1 MKLLTTVTWIC
12 VAFGL
17 AGCSRKPSESGI
29 DEKSPAEDITK
40 SMAETK
46 AKPII
51 KRTMDDL
58 VVDLL
63 KAHPNLKA
71 GIELVPTANHVI
83 SMPLT
88 EEVRETEDKAVQ
100 RVSEVIA
107 SHTDYECSLYKQWL
121 IITPRLN
128 KTQFDAPSTPRIC
141 AAPSAKGVPVNDF
154 LRLIKGIRQEEPL
167 TLIRDQLIYTPN
179 EPDGPID
186 NDEKTAPAFQLLSD
200 IADQLSVRCW
210 RVQHLALKHRD
221 SPGNPDSPSK
231 FILPLKLNLALVR
244 FHAPGAI
251 RSALQQEK

>member
-1 MKLLTTVTWIC
+1 MKLPTAVAWIC

-17 AGCSRKPSESGI
+17 AGCSRKLSESRI

-40 SMAETK
+40 NMAETK

-128 KTQFDAPSTPRIC
+128 KTQFDAPSTTRIC
-141 AAPSAKGVPVNDF
+141 TAPLAKGVKVNDF
-154 LRLIKGIRQEEPL
+154 LRMIKGIRPEEPL
-167 TLIRDQLIYTPN
+167 ALMRDQLIYTPN
-179 EPDGPID
+179 EPNSLID
-186 NDEKTAPAFQLLSD
+186 SDEKTAPAFQLLSD
-200 IADQLSVRCW
+200 IAEQLSVRCW
-210 RVQHLALKHRD
+210 RVQHMAMKLRD
-221 SPGNPDSPSK
+221 SPEK
-231 FILPLKLNLALVR
+231 FVLPLKLNLAMVR

-251 RSALQQEK
+251 RSALQQQK